1 MFMQVGDISEYFLHN
16 TYLKFN
22 LFLHMEKKRICY
34 SPFRLSATSG
44 HAVLKFALNYTY
56 VY

>member
-22 LFLHMEKKRICY
+22 LILHMEKKRICY